1 MNAEL
6 PADFSLNG
14 RYNKSQTA
22 RILGISRTSLDKY
35 IRLGEIKPDLNRRTN
50 ILYFKGTSISKF
62 FNS

>member
-6 PADFSLNG
+6 PADFKING

-35 IRLGEIKPDLNRRTN
+35 IRLGEIKAELSRRTN
-50 ILYFKGTSISKF
+50 TLYIKGISISKF

>member
-1 MNAEL
+1 MNAVL
-6 PADFSLNG
+6 PADFNING

-35 IRLGEIKPDLNRRTN
+35 IRLGEIKAEINRRTKA
-50 ILYFKGTSISKF
+50 LYIKGTSISRF

>member
-1 MNAEL
+1 MRPTL
-6 PADFSLNG
+6 PEDFKLNG

-35 IRLGEIKPDLNRRTN
+35 IRQGDIRVEINRRTQT
-50 ILYFKGTSISKF
+50 IYIMGTAIMKF